1 MPAPWHD
8 MFGDEVRVNEKAL
21 DPTQPSAGRARPR
34 VRWASGKLA
43 RLSAVPPPDNN
54 DVPSAVGLAPA
65 LIPFAECHRSFEAD
79 AEFCRSSDCEGG
91 ATCTPIL
98 VLYQELEKIWLFRLL
113 KLNRRAVFD

>member
-21 DPTQPSAGRARPR
+21 DPTQASAGRARPR

-43 RLSAVPPPDNN
+43 RLSAVPTPDNN
-54 DVPSAVGLAPA
+54 DVPSAVAWLR
-65 LIPFAECHRSFEAD
+65 RSFLSPNATG
-79 AEFCRSSDCEGG
+79 ASRRTRNFAGSSDCEGG